1 MYVSESAPRT
11 NAGLDE
17 DLAQDRWAQC
27 KVFREIKTLM
37 MHKKSEN
44 ALKSCCDKISAR
56 TWRRFEYRAERDL
69 ENVGVSAL
77 RHL

>member
-1 MYVSESAPRT
+1 MYLSESAPRT

-27 KVFREIKTLM
+27 KVFREIKTPM
-37 MHKKSEN
+37 MHEKSE
-44 ALKSCCDKISAR
+44 KSCCDKISAR

-69 ENVGVSAL
+69 ENVGGSAL